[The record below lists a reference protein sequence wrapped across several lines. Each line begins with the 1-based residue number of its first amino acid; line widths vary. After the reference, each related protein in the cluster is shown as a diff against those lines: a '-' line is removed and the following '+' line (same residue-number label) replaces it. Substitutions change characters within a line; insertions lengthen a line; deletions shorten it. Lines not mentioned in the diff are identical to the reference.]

1 MLWMWLVVL
10 RGVRMFLK
18 TKGYKGI
25 KTIWMCRACGFTHAE
40 RDDDGDPNFLNC
52 PYCCGDDTWIEFER
66 IFE

>member
-1 MLWMWLVVL
+1 
-10 RGVRMFLK
+10 MFLK

-25 KTIWMCRACGFTHAE
+25 KTIWMCRSCGFTHAE

-52 PYCCGDDTWIEFER
+52 PYCCKDDTWIEFER